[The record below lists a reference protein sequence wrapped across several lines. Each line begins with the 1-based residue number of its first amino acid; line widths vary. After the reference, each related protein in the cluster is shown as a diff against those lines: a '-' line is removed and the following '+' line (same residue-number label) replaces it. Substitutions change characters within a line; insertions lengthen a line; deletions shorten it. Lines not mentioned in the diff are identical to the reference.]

1 MRNLLLL
8 VFLALPATATDLIFD
23 TFESDGF
30 GEWLVKGDAFGKAP
44 TAVTP
49 QGVNGKITGYS
60 GQYFVSSGHGG
71 DKPTGSLTSPQFKI
85 SQPFLGFM
93 IAGGGHKGKTAVQL
107 LIGDKITFEATG
119 QNDLEMKKVVWPLED
134 HKGKQARIRIIDTE
148 PGSWG

>member
-30 GEWLVKGDAFGKAP
+30 GEWLVEGDAFGKAP

-85 SQPFLGFM
+85 SQPFLGFKV
-93 IAGGGHKGKTAVQL
+93 AGGGHKGKTAVQL

-119 QNDLEMKKVVWPLED
+119 
-134 HKGKQARIRIIDTE
+134 
-148 PGSWG
+148 